1 MVTDMVADMEVDK
14 AADMAEVNISTYYF
28 FSSFMNFLTPL
39 PFGKVLEKVSTLM
52 CFMFFCGQIK
62 ID

>member
-28 FSSFMNFLTPL
+28 FSLCRNIRNY
-39 PFGKVLEKVSTLM
+39 GVLYRNI
-52 CFMFFCGQIK
+52 GQILLCVTRPSRLT
-62 ID
+62 IWI

>member
-28 FSSFMNFLTPL
+28 FSLCRNIRNYR
-39 PFGKVLEKVSTLM
+39 VLYRNI
-52 CFMFFCGQIK
+52 GQILLRVTRPSRMT
-62 ID
+62 IWI